1 METEVAVM
9 TQPLAHTLPY
19 GTKLRAGLGWST
31 VIASMD
37 FETYSEAGYEWDED
51 RRRWTQPLGA
61 VGTDRGLA
69 LVGAAVYAQ
78 HPSTEPLCFAYNL
91 KDGHGK
97 RRWLPGMPPPQPLF
111 DHFMAGRLV
120 GAWNVAFEYWI
131 WTEVMVPR
139 YGWPPLPVRLL
150 RCDMAKARAFGL
162 PGKLA
167 NAAKVLNAPIQKMEE
182 GGRLLDKFSKPRN
195 PTQKDARRRIRPE
208 DDPADAEL
216 LYVYNETDID
226 AEDEVAALCP
236 DLEGDELEF
245 WFSDQAI
252 NRRGVHIDRQGVEA
266 CVALVDQAQLRYNA
280 ELQAL
285 TGGEVKAASEI
296 AAFIRWLHGQGVHM
310 DSLDEESVATQL
322 KALVDEDYPTFM
334 NPPRAVRALEIRQ
347 AIGSASVKK
356 VYSMVFQRARGDRL
370 HDLFTYHAARTGRPT
385 GNGAQP
391 TNMPKAG
398 PEVTRCGWDGKR
410 QFERGCGRYH
420 GAYVSRCPWC
430 GVEGPP
436 GRKTEWNYRA
446 AEDALSIIVA
456 TRSLDVV
463 EAFFGNAMLTVSGCL
478 RGLFTSGL
486 PEC

>member
-1 METEVAVM
+1 MTE
-9 TQPLAHTLPY
+9 PLAHTLPY

-31 VIASMD
+31 VIASCD

-51 RRRWTQPLGA
+51 RRRWTQPRGA
-61 VGTDRGLA
+61 VGADRGLA

-91 KDGHGK
+91 KDGAGK
-97 RRWLPGMPPPQPLF
+97 RRWRPGMPPPQPLF
-111 DHFMAGRLV
+111 DHFAAGRLV

-167 NAAKVLNAPIQKMEE
+167 NAAKVLNVPIQKMEE

-208 DDPADAEL
+208 DEPNDAEL
-216 LYVYNETDID
+216 LYLYNETDID
-226 AEDEVAALCP
+226 AEDEVAARCP

-252 NRRGVHIDRQGVEA
+252 NRRGVHIDRAGVEA
-266 CVALVDQAQLRYNA
+266 CAALVDQAQERYNA
-280 ELQAL
+280 ELQVL

-296 AAFIRWLHGQGVHM
+296 AALTRWLHGQGVHM
-310 DSLDEESVATQL
+310 DALDEEAVTAQL
-322 KALVDEDYPTFM
+322 KALGDAVQDGAVDPDDVHAPY
-334 NPPRAVRALEIRQ
+334 RALEIRQ

-356 VYSMVFQRARGDRL
+356 VYAMLFQRARGDRL
-370 HDLFTYHAARTGRPT
+370 HDLFLYHAARTGRCLAEGT
-385 GNGAQP
+385 LIWTRNS
-391 TNMPKAG
+391 AG
-398 PEVTRCGWDGKR
+398 DVGRTPIEAVREDDEVWDG
-410 QFERGCGRYH
+410 
-420 GAYVSRCPWC
+420 
-430 GVEGPP
+430 
-436 GRKTEWNYRA
+436 TEWCSHGGVIAQGEQEVLAHPAVRA
-446 AEDALSIIVA
+446 TPPHLVV
-456 TRSLDVV
+456 LDDQTFAVMSEVV
-463 EAFFGNAMLTVSGCL
+463 EL
-478 RGLFTSGL
+478 GLALFAPREPS
-486 PEC
+486 